1 MTEEPLPRL
10 YGDFELARLICAN
23 ETGRIYRGFF
33 RGFRASNV
41 RVFSRQYTC
50 DEAAVQTLRADL
62 QADRVMHKFV
72 TGGSCYLPFRVEQT
86 VLQAMS
92 PREGVD
98 LGTRIGASGPM
109 PWPEARSVLL
119 DVCRG
124 LAYAHA
130 QLIVHGDLKP
140 ENCFCEEPMEAELME
155 AEPADTRPRVLVMG
169 FGLARAYRRAFPEWR
184 AELAEVFEPSTVF
197 PAYMSPEQ
205 VAGEQP
211 TVRSDIYAL
220 GVLMIHLLTG
230 QRPRATGAPPA
241 VERAGTPGPYRA
253 DEGKLSRAQAE
264 VALKAVAR
272 EASRRHPSVY
282 DFAAALVGIDGGDPA
297 TELPDFRPPVGR

>member
-23 ETGRIYRGFF
+23 ATGRIYRGFF
-33 RGFRASNV
+33 HGHRASNV
-41 RVFSRQYTC
+41 RVFSRMYTC

-62 QADRVMHKFV
+62 QADRVMHPYV

-98 LGTRIGASGPM
+98 LGSRIAARGPM
-109 PWPEARSVLL
+109 SWPEARSVLL

-124 LAYAHA
+124 LAFAHA
-130 QLIVHGDLKP
+130 KLVVHGDLKP
-140 ENCFCEEPMEAELME
+140 ENCFCEEPMEGDPE
-155 AEPADTRPRVLVMG
+155 ARRRVLVMG
-169 FGLARAYRRAFPEWR
+169 FGLARAFRRAFPDWR
-184 AELAEVFEPSTVF
+184 PELADVVEPTSVF
-197 PAYMSPEQ
+197 PVYMSPEQ

-211 TVRSDIYAL
+211 TVLSDIYAL

-230 QRPRATGAPPA
+230 ERPRASGAPPA
-241 VERAGTPGPYRA
+241 IERVGLYGAYRGE
-253 DEGKLSRAQAE
+253 DGGAQLPPAQLD
-264 VALKAVAR
+264 VALKAAAR
-272 EASRRHPSVY
+272 EAGRRYTSVRE
-282 DFAAALVGIDGGDPA
+282 FAAAVVAIDGGDPEV
-297 TELPDFRPPVGR
+297 ELADFKTPGGR

>member
-1 MTEEPLPRL
+1 MRYGAGVTEEPLPRL

-98 LGTRIGASGPM
+98 LATRIANRGPM

-140 ENCFCEEPMEAELME
+140 ENCFCEEPMEGDPDE
-155 AEPADTRPRVLVMG
+155 RPRVLVMG

-184 AELAEVFEPSTVF
+184 PELAEVFEPSTVF
-197 PAYMSPEQ
+197 PVYMSPEQ

-230 QRPRATGAPPA
+230 HRPRATGAPPA

-253 DEGKLSRAQAE
+253 DEGKLTRAQAE
-264 VALKAVAR
+264 VALKAVSR
-272 EASRRHPSVY
+272 ESSRRHPTVY

-297 TELPDFRPPVGR
+297 TELADFRPPVGR